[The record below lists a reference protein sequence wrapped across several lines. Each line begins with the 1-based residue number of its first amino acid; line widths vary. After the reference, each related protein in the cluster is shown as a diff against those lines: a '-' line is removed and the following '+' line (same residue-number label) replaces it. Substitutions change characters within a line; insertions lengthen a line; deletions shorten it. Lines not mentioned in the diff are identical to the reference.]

1 MERFSLPEKGR
12 YRLLNA
18 RVPAALCSGIALR
31 ERQADGLARAD
42 LVVDG
47 GRFASDS
54 AGRPALEIDLGGRLV
69 LPGFVDMHVHLDKAF
84 TVQRTG
90 MAAGGLADAV
100 RLSMQDAP
108 NRTEGDLRERME
120 RGLRSALAHGA
131 VAMRTHL
138 DTPGLPADSIAWHV
152 YAEQRAKW
160 AGRIALQ
167 AVALMAIERAEDSDL
182 AERFSQIARLGG
194 VAGAFISSGSATPER
209 LDSFLAEAARHG
221 LDVDFHVDETLDPE
235 ADGLRLIAE
244 AVLRTGYDRR
254 VVAGHCCA
262 LAAKPRDE
270 AMRIL
275 DRVAEACVH
284 VVSLPLTN
292 LFLMDRAPATTPL
305 RRGLTLVH
313 EMRARGIPVSFASD
327 NVRDPFF
334 PHGDFDMLE
343 VLRTAVRAGHLEDAL
358 GGWIEA
364 AFTTPAAA
372 IGIASGRVAP
382 GSRADAIV
390 FRARDWIEL
399 MSRPHTDRLVIRDGA
414 LLAAGSPDF
423 DEPSLALETT

>member
-18 RVPAALCSGIALR
+18 RVPAALCAGLALR
-31 ERQADGLARAD
+31 EQQSDGLAHAD
-42 LVVDG
+42 VVVDG
-47 GRFASDS
+47 GRL
-54 AGRPALEIDLGGRLV
+54 AGDDGGEPALEIDLGGRLV

-84 TVQRTG
+84 TVHRTG

-108 NRTEGDLRERME
+108 NRTKRDLCERME
-120 RGLRSALAHGA
+120 RGLRSAWANGT

-138 DTPGLPADSIAWHV
+138 DTPGLPADSAAWRV
-152 YAEQRAKW
+152 YAELRSKW
-160 AGRIALQ
+160 ADRIALQ
-167 AVALMAIERAEDSDL
+167 AVALMAIERADEADL
-182 AERFSQIARLGG
+182 AARFGQIAQLGG
-194 VAGAFISSGSATPER
+194 IAGAFISSASATPER
-209 LDSFLAEAARHG
+209 LDAFLAEAARHG

-235 ADGLRLIAE
+235 ADGLRLIAD
-244 AVLRTGYDRR
+244 AVLRTGYGGS

-262 LAAKPRDE
+262 LAAKSRDE

-275 DRVAEACVH
+275 DRVAEAGIH
-284 VVSLPLTN
+284 VASLPLTN

-313 EMRARGIPVSFASD
+313 EMHARGIPVSFASD

-343 VLRTAVRAGHLEDAL
+343 VLRTAVRAAHLEDAL
-358 GGWIEA
+358 GAWIEA

-372 IGIASGRVAP
+372 IGTERARFEP
-382 GSRADAIV
+382 GMAADAIV

-423 DEPSLALETT
+423 DEPSLVLETT